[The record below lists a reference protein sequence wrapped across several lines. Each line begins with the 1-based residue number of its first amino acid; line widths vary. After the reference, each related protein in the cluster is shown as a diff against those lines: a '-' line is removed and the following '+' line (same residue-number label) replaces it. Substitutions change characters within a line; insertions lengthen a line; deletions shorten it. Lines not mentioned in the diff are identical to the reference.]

1 MKNLPQKIGTL
12 PYRLSTRIAF
22 FVAGFLMAS
31 WAPLVAYAKN
41 RLELNEATLGLLL
54 LCVGIGSLVCMPLA
68 GHFAQRVGLRKV
80 IVSSSLIFCATLPG
94 LAIAPNFTLMAGL
107 LLLFGGALG
116 LLDIC
121 INFQAAAVERA
132 AGIPLMSGFHGFFSI
147 GTFVGA
153 SSGTAL
159 LSMGVSPL
167 LVTLIAA
174 ALGAC
179 LILTVYP
186 RLVPSMP
193 ESSSNFFARPRGI
206 VGVLAALTFICLLI
220 EGAMLDWGA
229 ILLGT
234 LQHVPSASGA
244 IGYSLFTLTMS
255 IGRLTGDW
263 ASSKLGD
270 KNLLQLGAVT
280 GVAGFAMILTQ
291 DLGGALLGYMLIGAG
306 VANIVPILFRAAINQ
321 EDVPSAQALSAVA
334 TVGYLGVLM
343 GPAAIGFI
351 SHATSIKFAFACLA
365 ALLGV
370 VLLAASFIT
379 RTNIAAKQE
388 S

>member
-1 MKNLPQKIGTL
+1 MKNPPKKVGTL
-12 PYRLSTRIAF
+12 SYRLSTRIAF

-31 WAPLVAYAKN
+31 WAPLVAYAKS
-41 RLELNEATLGLLL
+41 RLELNEAALGLLL
-54 LCVGIGSLVCMPLA
+54 LCVGIGSLICMPLA
-68 GHFAQRVGLRKV
+68 GYLAQRVGLRKV
-80 IVSSSLIFCATLPG
+80 IVSSSLVFCATLPG
-94 LAIAPNFTLMAGL
+94 LAIAPDLMLMAAM
-107 LLLFGGALG
+107 LLLFGASLG
-116 LLDIC
+116 LLDIS

-132 AGIPLMSGFHGFFSI
+132 AGMPLMSGFHGFFSI

-153 SSGTAL
+153 SIGTAL
-159 LSMGVSPL
+159 LSTGVSPL
-167 LVTLIAA
+167 LVTLISAVS
-174 ALGAC
+174 GAC
-179 LILTVYP
+179 LILITYP
-186 RLVPSMP
+186 RLIPSMA

-206 VGVLAALTFICLLI
+206 VSLLAALTFICLLV

-263 ASSKLGD
+263 ASAKFGD
-270 KNLLQLGAVT
+270 KNLLQFGAAI
-280 GVAGFAMILTQ
+280 GIAGFALILTQ
-291 DLGGALLGYMLIGAG
+291 DLSGALLGYMLIGIG
-306 VANIVPILFRAAINQ
+306 VANIVPILFRAALNQ
-321 EDVPSAQALSAVA
+321 HDVPSAQGLSAVA

-351 SHATSIKFAFACLA
+351 SHATSIKVAFTGLA
-365 ALLGV
+365 VLLGI
-370 VLLAASFIT
+370 VLLAATFVTRASIT
-379 RTNIAAKQE
+379 ANQE

>member
-1 MKNLPQKIGTL
+1 MKNLPKKVGTL

-31 WAPLVAYAKN
+31 WAPLVAYAKS

-54 LCVGIGSLVCMPLA
+54 LCVGIGSLICMPLA
-68 GHFAQRVGLRKV
+68 GPLAQRVGLRKL
-80 IVSSSLIFCATLPG
+80 IISSSLVFCATLPG
-94 LAIAPNFTLMAGL
+94 LAIASDLMVMAAL
-107 LLLFGGALG
+107 LLLFGASLG
-116 LLDIC
+116 LLDIS

-132 AGIPLMSGFHGFFSI
+132 AGMPLMSGFHGFFSI

-159 LSMGVSPL
+159 LSTGASPL
-167 LVTLIAA
+167 FVTLIAA
-174 ALGAC
+174 ALGSL
-179 LILTVYP
+179 LILVTHP
-186 RLVPSMP
+186 RLIPSMP
-193 ESSSNFFARPRGI
+193 DSSSNFFARPRGT
-206 VGVLAALTFICLLI
+206 VSLLAALTFICLLV

-255 IGRLTGDW
+255 IGRLSGDW
-263 ASSKLGD
+263 ASAKFGD
-270 KNLLQLGAVT
+270 KNLLQSGAAI
-280 GVAGFAMILTQ
+280 GVAGFALILTQ
-291 DLGGALLGYMLIGAG
+291 DLNGALLGYMLIGIG
-306 VANIVPILFRAAINQ
+306 VANIVPILFRAALNQ
-321 EDVPSAQALSAVA
+321 HDVPSAQALSAVA

-343 GPAAIGFI
+343 GPAAIGFV
-351 SHATSIKFAFACLA
+351 SHATSIKVAFTGLA
-365 ALLGV
+365 ALLGI
-370 VLLAASFIT
+370 VLLAATFVARGSIPA
-379 RTNIAAKQE
+379 NQE

>member
-1 MKNLPQKIGTL
+1 MKNLPQKVGTL

-54 LCVGIGSLVCMPLA
+54 LCVGVGSIICMPLA
-68 GHFAQRVGLRKV
+68 GPLAQRIGLRKV
-80 IVSSSLIFCATLPG
+80 IVSSSLVFCATLPG
-94 LAIAPNFTLMAGL
+94 LAIAPNFTLMAFL
-107 LLLFGGALG
+107 LLLFGASLG

-132 AGIPLMSGFHGFFSI
+132 AGLPLMSGFHGFFSI

-159 LSMGVSPL
+159 LSSGVSPI

-174 ALGAC
+174 VSGA
-179 LILTVYP
+179 ILTLAVYP
-186 RLVPSMP
+186 RLVHSMS
-193 ESSSNFFARPRGI
+193 ESSSNFFALPRGI
-206 VGVLAALTFICLLI
+206 VSLLAALTFICLLI

-234 LQHVPSASGA
+234 LQHVPSESGA

-255 IGRLTGDW
+255 VGRLTGDW
-263 ASSKLGD
+263 ASAKLGD
-270 KNLLQLGAVT
+270 KSLLQLGAAI
-280 GVAGFAMILTQ
+280 GVVGFAMILTQ

-321 EDVPSAQALSAVA
+321 EDIPSAQALSAVA

-351 SHATSIKFAFACLA
+351 SHATSIKLAFSCLA
-365 ALLGV
+365 ALLGI
-370 VLLAASFIT
+370 VLLAASFAT
-379 RTNIAAKQE
+379 RSNMTANQE

>member
-1 MKNLPQKIGTL
+1 MKNLPQRIGTL

-68 GHFAQRVGLRKV
+68 GHVAQRFGLRKV
-80 IVSSSLIFCATLPG
+80 IVSSSLVFCATLPG

-107 LLLFGGALG
+107 LFLFGGALG

-159 LSMGVSPL
+159 LSTGVSPL

-179 LILTVYP
+179 LILAVYP
-186 RLVPSMP
+186 RLVQSMA

-206 VGVLAALTFICLLI
+206 VSLLAALTFICLLI

-263 ASSKLGD
+263 ASAKLGD

-370 VLLAASFIT
+370 VVLAASFIT
-379 RTNIAAKQE
+379 RTNITANQE